1 MNPDLPPPKKTNV
14 AIWIACGLGILLVLF
29 VIAAT
34 LAFQLYVKSRSTGVT
49 YGSSRQQMSD
59 GGSIRKGDPKEV
71 GLPIYPG
78 AHSINGICMDVI
90 FPGGKQYML
99 TSIFDST
106 DHFNKIDD
114 WYRSNLDE
122 NFIRQ
127 GPDEKRK
134 VPEDLVYPF
143 VIQDFE
149 VTYIKTRDHTTYVVA
164 LDPTREKVEIRL
176 MRSGT
181 PSSPAK

>member
-1 MNPDLPPPKKTNV
+1 VNADIPPPKKTNV
-14 AIWIACGLGILLVLF
+14 GIWIACGIGVFVVML

-34 LAFQLYVKSRSTGVT
+34 LALQLYIKSSP
-49 YGSSRQQMSD
+49 GSVSHENDRKQMGD

-78 AHSINGICMDVI
+78 ARSVNGICMDVI

-99 TSIFDST
+99 TSIFDSS
-106 DHFNKIDD
+106 DPYDAIDK
-114 WYRSNLDE
+114 WYRSNLDKD
-122 NFIRQ
+122 FIRQ
-127 GPDEKRK
+127 GPNEKRK
-134 VPEDLVYPF
+134 FPEDLVYPF

-164 LDPTREKVEIRL
+164 LDPTSEKVEIRL
-176 MRSGT
+176 MRSGV
-181 PSSPAK
+181 PSNKTK